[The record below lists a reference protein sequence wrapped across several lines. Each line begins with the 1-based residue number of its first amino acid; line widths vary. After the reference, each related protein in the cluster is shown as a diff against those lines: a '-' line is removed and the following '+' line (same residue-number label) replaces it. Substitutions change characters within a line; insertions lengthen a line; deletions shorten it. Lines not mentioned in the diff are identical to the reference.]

1 MNLSVLN
8 PKNLNK
14 NTKRTIILIN
24 DFFIFLSV
32 FYLSFFIEENVNF
45 IHSNEILFH
54 FIFVYLIYFFIF
66 FVFDIYSYFLR
77 YINLSLI
84 FNFLNAITLSNII
97 VFFLKFILE
106 LEILS
111 ISFFIFFPISLFIFL
126 ILSRKILSL
135 VYEFFFDNKQKEKI
149 LVFGAGDAGNKSINI
164 LNNYEIIN
172 FIDDDSN
179 KFNKVLNG
187 IKVKRRFEI
196 NNIIKKNQINKIFIA
211 IPSLSNLE
219 RMDIINYLKKLRLEI
234 KTLPTVDYLK
244 PNNLEVND
252 FKNIDYNFILNR
264 KSYEFDYNNFNF
276 ISNKTILVTGG
287 GGSIGSEL
295 VRQIIN
301 KSKNRLIIID
311 HSELNLHKIK
321 SEIENFTNISELK
334 IDIKF
339 HLGSILDKNFLKNIF
354 QKYKINYIFH
364 SAAYKHVE
372 ISEFNLFQTINN
384 NFIGT
389 NNLCEISLESKIE
402 KFILISSDKAVNPTN
417 IMGASKR
424 LSEKCITYY
433 SKFNSTIFSSVRFG
447 NVMGSSGSL
456 IPIFLDQIKKRE
468 PLYVRGKTTTRF
480 FMTVSEAVSLVF
492 KASMLAQGGETFIL
506 NMGKKILIKDLAKKI
521 IFLSGLKE
529 KSITNP
535 SGDIEII
542 ISDLKKGEKEFE
554 ELSLGKLIDITDDN
568 FIKIDNY
575 SNPKFNLRDKV
586 ITYKKIINNYNK
598 DALLKEL
605 AEDVEGFKF

>member
-8 PKNLNK
+8 PKNYNK

-111 ISFFIFFPISLFIFL
+111 ISFLIFFPISLFIFL

-196 NNIIKKNQINKIFIA
+196 NNIIKKK
-211 IPSLSNLE
+211 SN
-219 RMDIINYLKKLRLEI
+219 
-234 KTLPTVDYLK
+234 
-244 PNNLEVND
+244 
-252 FKNIDYNFILNR
+252 
-264 KSYEFDYNNFNF
+264 
-276 ISNKTILVTGG
+276 
-287 GGSIGSEL
+287 
-295 VRQIIN
+295 
-301 KSKNRLIIID
+301 
-311 HSELNLHKIK
+311 
-321 SEIENFTNISELK
+321 
-334 IDIKF
+334 
-339 HLGSILDKNFLKNIF
+339 
-354 QKYKINYIFH
+354 
-364 SAAYKHVE
+364 
-372 ISEFNLFQTINN
+372 
-384 NFIGT
+384 
-389 NNLCEISLESKIE
+389 
-402 KFILISSDKAVNPTN
+402 
-417 IMGASKR
+417 
-424 LSEKCITYY
+424 
-433 SKFNSTIFSSVRFG
+433 
-447 NVMGSSGSL
+447 
-456 IPIFLDQIKKRE
+456 
-468 PLYVRGKTTTRF
+468 
-480 FMTVSEAVSLVF
+480 
-492 KASMLAQGGETFIL
+492 
-506 NMGKKILIKDLAKKI
+506 
-521 IFLSGLKE
+521 
-529 KSITNP
+529 
-535 SGDIEII
+535 
-542 ISDLKKGEKEFE
+542 
-554 ELSLGKLIDITDDN
+554 
-568 FIKIDNY
+568 
-575 SNPKFNLRDKV
+575 
-586 ITYKKIINNYNK
+586 
-598 DALLKEL
+598 
-605 AEDVEGFKF
+605 